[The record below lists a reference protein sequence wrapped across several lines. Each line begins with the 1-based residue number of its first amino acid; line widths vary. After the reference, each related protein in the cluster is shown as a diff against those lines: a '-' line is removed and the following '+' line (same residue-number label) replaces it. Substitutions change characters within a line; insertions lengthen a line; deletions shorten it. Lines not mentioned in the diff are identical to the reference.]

1 MVVIL
6 PKNYFI
12 SMSLVSVK
20 TWLAVDCVRDE
31 DKEKRKSH
39 ISEKSKSYLKILK
52 NFEYISQRVSLDSS
66 KKIERNTE

>member
-1 MVVIL
+1 MVVVIM

-20 TWLAVDCVRDE
+20 TWLSDK

-39 ISEKSKSYLKILK
+39 TFSE
-52 NFEYISQRVSLDSS
+52 N
-66 KKIERNTE
+66 IETSENI